1 MEIKQILEND
11 SSAVSLFKTPSL
23 NLLPDHMVGQ
33 GELLVGEQ
41 GEVGQVDGRLL
52 RGPGLVQALQ
62 N

>member
-1 MEIKQILEND
+1 
-11 SSAVSLFKTPSL
+11 
-23 NLLPDHMVGQ
+23 MVGQ

>member
-1 MEIKQILEND
+1 MTAALSVYLKHL
-11 SSAVSLFKTPSL
+11 PST